1 LLACGKRRGEE
12 RRGEERL
19 ESRPDQHSP
28 AGWLIEAL
36 GEVTRLISAGQT
48 RQTDRQVY
56 KV

>member
-1 LLACGKRRGEE
+1 LLACGKRREEE